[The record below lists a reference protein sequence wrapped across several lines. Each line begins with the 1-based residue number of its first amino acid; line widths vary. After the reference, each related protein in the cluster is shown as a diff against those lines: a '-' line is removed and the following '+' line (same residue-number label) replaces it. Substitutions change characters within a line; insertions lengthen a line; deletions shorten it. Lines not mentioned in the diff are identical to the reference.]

1 MEPSDFRRYL
11 KKMRIL
17 YIAYPLLT
25 VSRESAGGAEQ
36 VLWTLEREM
45 ARRGAQTTVAASS
58 GSCVAG
64 DLFSSGEPC
73 REPDDLERRNREHQ
87 DKVVAFVHR
96 QAREGRAFDMVHDHS
111 GSFWPRAAEISPP
124 VLATLHLP
132 RTFYPPQLFE
142 NVPANVTFNCVSASQ
157 ARSFGAGTASFE
169 VVTNGIALDLFEAS
183 DRLSHGPR
191 SGLLWLGR
199 ICEEKAPH
207 LALDIAA
214 RAGLPIT
221 LVGHVY
227 PFSYHQQYFDHA
239 VASRLRLMPQA
250 TFTSLPSFNH
260 KRQLLRGARA
270 LLITSLAEETSSLVA
285 MEAAASG
292 TPVIAFARG
301 ALPEIV
307 RDGVTGF
314 LVHSVDDAVR
324 AFERIGEIDPAVCAR
339 HARERFSSDSMAKS
353 YARLYARLLANG
365 SRACEPS
372 PAR

>member
-1 MEPSDFRRYL
+1 
-11 KKMRIL
+11 MRIL

-45 ARRGAQTTVAASS
+45 ARRGAQTTVAASN
-58 GSCVAG
+58 GSSVAG
-64 DLFSSGEPC
+64 ELFSTGEPC

-87 DKVVAFVHR
+87 DKIIAFVRR
-96 QAREGRAFDMVHDHS
+96 QAREGRAFDMIHDHS
-111 GSFWPRAAEISPP
+111 GSFWLRAAEIRHP

-132 RTFYPPQLFE
+132 RTFYPPQHFE
-142 NVPANVTFNCVSASQ
+142 NIPPNVTLNCVSASQ
-157 ARSFGAGTASFE
+157 ARSFSAGTASFE
-169 VVTNGIALDLFEAS
+169 VVANGIALDFFEPNF
-183 DRLSHGPR
+183 GPR

-214 RAGLPIT
+214 RASLPIT
-221 LVGHVY
+221 LAGHVY
-227 PFSYHQQYFDHA
+227 PFSYHQQYFDHV
-239 VASRLRLMPQA
+239 VAPRLKQMPQA
-250 TFTSLPSFNH
+250 AFASLPSFEH
-260 KRQLLRGARA
+260 KRQLLREAQA
-270 LLITSLAEETSSLVA
+270 LLITSLADETSSLVA

-314 LVHSVDDAVR
+314 LVDRAEDAAR
-324 AFERIGEIDPAVCAR
+324 ALRRINEIDPAACVR
-339 HARERFSSDSMAKS
+339 HARASFSSASMAEN
-353 YARLYARLLANG
+353 YARLYARVLANA
-365 SRACEPS
+365 SRASEPS
-372 PAR
+372 AAR